1 MSVCDVPEPDERFSM
16 DEFSELLNVTR
27 PVIYVSVSELI
38 NTHKVRHG
46 PGLTRSPS
54 RPVLFWSIIM
64 VYLSI
69 CRQLLLEHQETLCP
83 DSSDPLRLLLQDL
96 GSVPTLQDLTG
107 IAPPLKCTWFSF
119 CCPRF
124 YTCTLYLRSVR
135 FSFFYC
141 GLLNHVK
148 SNYV

>member
-54 RPVLFWSIIM
+54 RPVLLWSIIM

-69 CRQLLLEHQETLCP
+69 CCQLLLEHQETLCP

-124 YTCTLYLRSVR
+124 YTCTLYLRSVH
-135 FSFFYC
+135 FCFF
-141 GLLNHVK
+141 LLWFTK
-148 SNYV
+148 SC

>member
-119 CCPRF
+119 CCTRF

-135 FSFFYC
+135 FCFF
-141 GLLNHVK
+141 LLWFTK
-148 SNYV
+148 SC